1 MLRKAITKFEKMSE
15 KVTLDRSEKSKSL
28 ALAELYYF
36 VLYSHKSAHGI
47 ALAPFEKLPMLAP
60 FAQLPGGVGF
70 GRVLTGFAEIS
81 HDFTQAVV

>member
-1 MLRKAITKFEKMSE
+1 MLGKAITKFEKMSE

-47 ALAPFEKLPMLAP
+47 ALALSGTTDVGTVCAV
-60 FAQLPGGVGF
+60 ARGVGF
-70 GRVLTGFAEIS
+70 GRVLLGFAEIS